1 MFLLQSTFYALQI
14 VFILSISDFA
24 LGRPYFPGIGISV
37 THPTQIES
45 QFGLRHWN
53 DYDDDVSN
61 KFGSPDDVDDIKDD
75 DMDISKVLKA
85 IQDQWQQMENTVG
98 VVRNWDHRRGLKYLR
113 LF

>member
-1 MFLLQSTFYALQI
+1 MFLFQSTFYALQI

-37 THPTQIES
+37 THPTQIKS
-45 QFGLRHWN
+45 QFGQRNWN
-53 DYDDDVSN
+53 DYDDGVSN

-85 IQDQWQQMENTVG
+85 ILNQWQQYTVG
-98 VVRNWDHRRGLKYLR
+98 RNLDHRRLKYLR

>member
-1 MFLLQSTFYALQI
+1 MILFQSTFYALQI

-37 THPTQIES
+37 THPTQIKS
-45 QFGLRHWN
+45 QFGHRNWN

-61 KFGSPDDVDDIKDD
+61 KFGPPNDVDDIKDD
-75 DMDISKVLKA
+75 DMDIWKVLKA
-85 IQDQWQQMENTVG
+85 IQNQWQQYTVG
-98 VVRNWDHRRGLKYLR
+98 RNLDHRRSLKYLR

>member
-1 MFLLQSTFYALQI
+1 MFLFQSTFFALQI
-14 VFILSISDFA
+14 VFILSMSNFA
-24 LGRPYFPGIGISV
+24 LGKPYFPGIGISV
-37 THPTQIES
+37 THPTQIKS

-53 DYDDDVSN
+53 DYDDGVSN

-98 VVRNWDHRRGLKYLR
+98 RILDHRRSLKYLR